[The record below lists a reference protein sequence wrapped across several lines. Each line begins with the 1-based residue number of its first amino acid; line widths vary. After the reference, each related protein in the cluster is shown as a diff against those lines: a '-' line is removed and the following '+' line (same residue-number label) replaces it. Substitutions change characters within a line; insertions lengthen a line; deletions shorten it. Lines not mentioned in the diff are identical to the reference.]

1 MAVFYVAKLVSQG
14 WLLVI
19 KQTKFVEA
27 DLFFTVQNKIQ
38 LNSNWMVTAWPNEWF
53 SIVNLRECFTA
64 LQNIVQTLQFRLEG
78 YSLQCTDK
86 FVNS

>member
-38 LNSNWMVTAWPNEWF
+38 LNSNWMVTAWPNERF